1 MRIGFVGAGN
11 MAAAMARGWSAS
23 EPRPELV
30 FADAIPEKARRLAEE
45 TGGEAVDSVGAL
57 VAEVELVV
65 LATKPAQ
72 LRAVAAE
79 AGGGARA
86 VLSIL
91 GGTSL
96 AAVREAFPDTPAVR
110 AIPNLPVAVRR
121 GVICY
126 AAAPSIDGP
135 LLERVIGL
143 LGALGEAIELP
154 DERIDVATALMST
167 TPAYAALV
175 IEALVDAGVEQGFPA
190 DLAQRLAVEA
200 IAGTGELMRSADPVA
215 IRRAVASPG
224 GITAAGLAALER
236 AGVRSAL
243 ADAVRASVEKMRR

>member
-11 MAAAMARGWSAS
+11 MAAAMARGWSRTDAG
-23 EPRPELV
+23 PDLA
-30 FADAIPEKARRLAEE
+30 FADAVPGKAERLAGE
-45 TGGEAVDSVGAL
+45 TGGTVRDSVAAL
-57 VAEVELVV
+57 AADVELLI

-72 LRAVAAE
+72 LREVATE
-79 AGGGARA
+79 AAGSAPA

-91 GGTSL
+91 GGVPL
-96 AAVREAFPDTPAVR
+96 ASVRDAFPDTPTVR
-110 AIPNLPVAVRR
+110 AIPNLPVAVNR
-121 GVICY
+121 GMVCY
-126 AAAPSIDGP
+126 APSPGIDP
-135 LLERVIGL
+135 ALLDRVVEL

-154 DERIDVATALMST
+154 DERIDLATALMST

-175 IEALVDAGVEQGFPA
+175 VEALIDAGVEQGFPA
-190 DLAQRLAVEA
+190 ELAQRLAVGA
-200 IAGTGELMRSADPVA
+200 VAGTGELMRTADPVD
-215 IRRAVASPG
+215 IRRRVASPG